1 MKFLL
6 KTAMVCAVAAGMSP
20 LAVIAQ
26 TGTVF
31 PNKAVRI
38 IVPFAPGG
46 TSDSLARVLGQKLSE
61 LWGQPVLVEN
71 KAGADGNVGAESV
84 AKAPADGYT
93 LMLLDIGTLTMAPVF
108 YTKVPFDPVKDFEPI
123 TLIQFSP
130 HALVVTNAM
139 TTKTV
144 ADVVAYSKANPG
156 KLNFAASNNS
166 ARLAGA
172 QFQQATGVDMLQI
185 PYKGA
190 GAAMTAVIGGEA
202 NITLNGL
209 FIASP
214 HIKASRVKPVA
225 VASAQRMSSMPE
237 VPTMIELGVPNFVT
251 GSWQGLFAPA
261 HTPRNVVTKINA
273 DMVSVLNTPEIRARL
288 TEQGA
293 EVVGSSPEH
302 LGSLVKNQTEGF
314 INVAKKSNIKPE

>member
-1 MKFLL
+1 MRLRIAQYL
-6 KTAMVCAVAAGMSP
+6 VAAIATMCVAAS
-20 LAVIAQ
+20 AFAQ
-26 TGTVF
+26 TF

-46 TSDSLARVLGQKLSE
+46 TSDSLARVLGQKLSDA
-61 LWGQPVLVEN
+61 WGQPVLVEN
-71 KAGADGNVGAESV
+71 KAGADGNVGADFV

-108 YTKVPFDPVKDFEPI
+108 YAKLPFDPIKDFAPI

-130 HALVVTNAM
+130 HALVVTNSM
-139 TTKTV
+139 TTKNV
-144 ADVVAYSKANPG
+144 AEIVAYSKANPG

-172 QFQQATGVDMLQI
+172 QFSQMTGADMMQI

-190 GAAMTAVIGGEA
+190 GAAMVAVIGGES
-202 NITLNGL
+202 NVTLNGL

-214 HIKASRVKPVA
+214 HIKAGKVKPIA
-225 VASAQRMSSMPE
+225 VASAKRMTSMPD
-237 VPTMIELGVPNFVT
+237 VPTMIEMGVPNFVT
-251 GSWQGLFAPA
+251 GSWQGLLAPA
-261 HTPRNVVTKINA
+261 NTPRQVIAKIHA
-273 DMVSVLNTPEIRARL
+273 DMVKILSTPEIRDRL

-293 EVVGSSPEH
+293 EVLAGTSEQFGTLLKDQTVSF
-302 LGSLVKNQTEGF
+302 LG
-314 INVAKKSNIKPE
+314 VAKASNIKPE